1 MDPELRYD
9 PTMNRATLATTGR
22 GWYLWLEHPDE
33 APAEPHFSSRN
44 EVGDA
49 ILDFRLSNLDA
60 VTGYFEQCLKTVGY
74 STTREGEPGPE
85 DWIAAWA
92 LAPGTN

>member
-9 PTMNRATLATTGR
+9 PTTNRATLVTTDK
-22 GWYLWLEHPDE
+22 GWFLWLERPDA

-49 ILDFRLSNLDA
+49 IMDFRLSDLDV
-60 VTGYFEQCLKTVGY
+60 VTSYFEGCLNAVGY
-74 STTREGEPGPE
+74 SATREGEPGPE
-85 DWIAAWA
+85 GWIAAWA
-92 LAPGTN
+92 IAPGTH

>member
-9 PTMNRATLATTGR
+9 PTTNRATLVTTNK
-22 GWYLWLEHPDE
+22 GWFLWLERPDV
-33 APAEPHFSSRN
+33 PAEPHFSSRN

-49 ILDFRLSNLDA
+49 IMDFRLSDLD
-60 VTGYFEQCLKTVGY
+60 VVPSYFEGCLNAVGY

-85 DWIAAWA
+85 GWIAAWA
-92 LAPGTN
+92 IAPGTN